1 MRKVYQQL
9 KKAGNKDV
17 EDIMENG
24 LRYMRTLHSQ
34 DTPEGAL
41 YSWQKTFP
49 GKKTRK
55 EVEASL
61 EKLGFDQHEWLENG
75 ALRWHPR
82 IILQFFLE
90 DLVLGHYT
98 TDGPQNPFLKAEGPT
113 PSFERKMH
121 TLEIHKIFHTL
132 WKNLFPLY
140 ENRGSFR
147 KSKN

>member
-9 KKAGNKDV
+9 KKVGNKDV

-49 GKKTRK
+49 GKKSRK
-55 EVEASL
+55 EVEESL

-82 IILQFFLE
+82 AILLNLLE
-90 DLVLGHYT
+90 DDIWCLVT
-98 TDGPQNPFLKAEGPT
+98 IQQTD
-113 PSFERKMH
+113 RK
-121 TLEIHKIFHTL
+121 IH
-132 WKNLFPLY
+132 
-140 ENRGSFR
+140 S
-147 KSKN
+147 

>member
-9 KKAGNKDV
+9 KKVGNKDV

-49 GKKTRK
+49 GKKSRK

-82 IILQFFLE
+82 IILLIFKRMTFGAWSL
-90 DLVLGHYT
+90 YNRRT
-98 TDGPQNPFLKAEGPT
+98 AKSIPEG
-113 PSFERKMH
+113 
-121 TLEIHKIFHTL
+121 
-132 WKNLFPLY
+132 
-140 ENRGSFR
+140 
-147 KSKN
+147 

>member
-1 MRKVYQQL
+1 MEDGGAVPICNMRKVYEQL

-49 GKKTRK
+49 GKSSK

-82 IILQFFLE
+82 IILQKNLE
-90 DLVLGHYT
+90 DGIWCLVT
-98 TDGPQNPFLKAEGPT
+98 IQQTD
-113 PSFERKMH
+113 RK
-121 TLEIHKIFHTL
+121 IH
-132 WKNLFPLY
+132 
-140 ENRGSFR
+140 S
-147 KSKN
+147 